1 VLTSRKLTG
10 QFPNYEAVL
19 PRDNNKFVIVR
30 SEDLMSS
37 IQRVAQFADER
48 SGAIKIRLEQNE
60 LKLSASSTDAGEA
73 KTSSRRPTTTTP
85 SSSASTAST
94 SSTSSRPPARPARCA
109 SSSRTRNPPA
119 RCAPKTPIEDVK
131 YRYIL
136 NAHAHLTVLA
146 ALKEVT
152 PRTAVLFLLSGGAS
166 AMMEQPLDPR
176 TTLQDMAAY
185 HRALVGSGLP
195 ITAMNAMRKH
205 LSAVKGGRLA
215 VAAAAAHAQVTLLLS
230 DVPNAAPDAIGSGP
244 SLPDTS
250 TLSECRTLLNQL
262 NAGGSLPSAIVDF
275 FSSPLC
281 TETPGP
287 DDPAFAR
294 SWWRVIL
301 SGEHLAAAA
310 SNAAQAA
317 GYHVVIDNTCDEWE
331 YREAARYL
339 LDRSSQI
346 ARQHQRTCLISVGE
360 LGVALPPNPGEG
372 GRNQQFALWSA
383 AELARRGQAAVVL
396 SAGSDG
402 IDGNSAAAGAVCD
415 QQTVQRAAQLGLSVE
430 DALAAFDTAPLLHA
444 LDSQI
449 VAGPT
454 GNNLRDLRLILTNGD
469 HGNIN

>member
-1 VLTSRKLTG
+1 MRAVDVRAAVQQNIHIDSDQVTLGPIAVQRSAVNHILIVAVGKASLSMFKAAAECLHDVDGLTI
-10 QFPNYEAVL
+10 EAV
-19 PRDNNKFVIVR
+19 VIAPG
-30 SEDLMSS
+30 LT
-37 IQRVAQFADER
+37 
-48 SGAIKIRLEQNE
+48 
-60 LKLSASSTDAGEA
+60 ASKDD
-73 KTSSRRPTTTTP
+73 TTTFLP
-85 SSSASTAST
+85 GAH
-94 SSTSSRPPARPARCA
+94 
-109 SSSRTRNPPA
+109 
-119 RCAPKTPIEDVK
+119 PIPDH
-131 YRYIL
+131 RSF
-136 NAHAHLTVLA
+136 AAAAAVLA

-176 TTLQDMAAY
+176 TTLDDLAAY